1 MHILGELALI
11 FGICLAGEGIAALI
25 PVAFPASVVSLVLL
39 MVLLLTGVVKDRHI
53 RTVSHFFVANMAFFF
68 VAPCAGII
76 EHVES
81 LLACLLPFL
90 CVAILTTPL
99 VYAATAWS
107 IQLMLRARRRKESH
121 HA

>member
-1 MHILGELALI
+1 MNIMAELAII
-11 FGICLAGEGIAALI
+11 FGICLVSEGISALLPI
-25 PVAFPASVVSLVLL
+25 ALPASVISMLVLL
-39 MVLLLTGVVKDRHI
+39 ALLMAGIVKPRHI
-53 RTVSHFFVANMAFFF
+53 DRVCRFLVANMAFFF

-76 EHVES
+76 EHV
-81 LLACLLPFL
+81 ACLLPFL
-90 CVAILTTPL
+90 CAAILTTPL

>member
-1 MHILGELALI
+1 MNIMAELAII
-11 FGICLAGEGIAALI
+11 FGICLVSEGISALRPI
-25 PVAFPASVVSLVLL
+25 ALPASVISMLVLL
-39 MVLLLTGVVKDRHI
+39 ALLMVGIVKPRHI
-53 RTVSHFFVANMAFFF
+53 DRVCRFLVANMAFFF

-90 CVAILTTPL
+90 CAAILTTPL

>member
-1 MHILGELALI
+1 MNIMGQLALI
-11 FGICLAGEGIAALI
+11 FGLSLVGEGVAALLL
-25 PVAFPASVVSLVLL
+25 VSFPASVISMVLL
-39 MVLLLTGVVKDRHI
+39 MVLLLTGVVKDKHI
-53 RTVSHFFVANMAFFF
+53 KTVSNFLVANMAFFF

-90 CVAILTTPL
+90 CAAILTTPL

>member
-1 MHILGELALI
+1 MNIMAELAII
-11 FGICLAGEGIAALI
+11 FGICLVSEGISALLPI
-25 PVAFPASVVSLVLL
+25 ALPASVISMLVLL
-39 MVLLLTGVVKDRHI
+39 ALLMAGIVKPRHI
-53 RTVSHFFVANMAFFF
+53 DRVCRFLVANMAFFF

-107 IQLMLRARRRKESH
+107 IQLMLRVRRRKESH

>member
-1 MHILGELALI
+1 MGIMAQIGIVLAV
-11 FGICLAGEGIAALI
+11 CLVGEGIAALLPI
-25 PVAFPASVVSLVLL
+25 PFPASVISMLVLL
-39 MVLLLTGVVKDRHI
+39 ALLMAGIVKPRHI
-53 RTVSHFFVANMAFFF
+53 DRVCRFLVANMAFFF

-107 IQLMLRARRRKESH
+107 IQLMLRVRRRKESH

>member
-1 MHILGELALI
+1 MNIMAELAII
-11 FGICLAGEGIAALI
+11 FCICLVSEGISALLPI
-25 PVAFPASVVSLVLL
+25 ALPASVISMLVLL
-39 MVLLLTGVVKDRHI
+39 ALLLAGIVKPRHI
-53 RTVSHFFVANMAFFF
+53 DRVCRFLVANMAFFF

-90 CVAILTTPL
+90 CAAILTTPL